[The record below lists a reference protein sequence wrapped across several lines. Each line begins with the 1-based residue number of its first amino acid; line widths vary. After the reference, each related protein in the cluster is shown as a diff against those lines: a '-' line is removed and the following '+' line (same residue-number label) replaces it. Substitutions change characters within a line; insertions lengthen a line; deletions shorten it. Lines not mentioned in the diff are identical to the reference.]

1 MTQDTPTLN
10 LLEVIALEM
19 EQKGLKP
26 GEIRARICQALHC
39 SRSTY
44 YNLLAAR
51 TLPRARLEQLQLLLA
66 TGQL

>member
-1 MTQDTPTLN
+1 MTQDAPTLN
-10 LLEVIALEM
+10 LLEVIAIDLER
-19 EQKGLKP
+19 KGLKP
-26 GEIRARICQALHC
+26 GEIRNRICKALHC

-44 YNLLAAR
+44 YNLLSAR

>member
-1 MTQDTPTLN
+1 MTQDTQTLN
-10 LLEVIALEM
+10 LLEVIALDL

-26 GEIRARICQALHC
+26 GEIRDRICQALHC

-51 TLPRARLEQLQLLLA
+51 TLPSTRREQLQLLLA

>member
-10 LLEVIALEM
+10 LLEVIALEL

-26 GEIRARICQALHC
+26 GEIRDRICSALKC

-44 YNLLAAR
+44 YNLLSTR
-51 TLPRARLEQLQLLLA
+51 TLPRARTEQLQLLLA

>member
-10 LLEVIALEM
+10 LLEVIAIDLER
-19 EQKGLKP
+19 KGLKP
-26 GEIRARICQALHC
+26 GEIRNRICKALHC

-44 YNLLAAR
+44 YNLLSAR